1 MSENLR
7 AQLRDKYGADA
18 FDAGVK
24 IQGKAFEKRLAQR
37 DALDQHFT
45 QAWLDYQ
52 IKGLSRRPALDTR
65 TRLLVLIGQY
75 TMAKSQSLLGDT
87 VRAAIAAQVPVRE
100 ITEIILQ
107 CQVYGGLVTIDPAIE
122 TFYKIAEEFN
132 LLPELKKSQLPLDG
146 TAGKRNRTE
155 EEKKWHKDDVADPR
169 TKPLIDKHGWLGVST
184 GLVMRPRHHIN
195 ILHWIDVMDSEFA
208 GMWEKFC
215 YGEMYT
221 RGIVDNKTRLLC
233 MIGDCLAVGEAVQS
247 KGHMRGAMR
256 QGASPREVMEIIFQ
270 TSANFGMPGAWHA
283 LENFIEI
290 MAEDGR
296 LGEIGNPP
304 MRVESYSK

>member
-1 MSENLR
+1 MTDDLR
-7 AQLRDKYGADA
+7 AKYGADT
-18 FDAGVK
+18 FETGIK
-24 IQGKAFEKRLAQR
+24 IQGQAFEKRVALR
-37 DALDQHFT
+37 DAIDQHFT
-45 QAWLDYQ
+45 RAWLDYQ
-52 IKGLSRRPALDTR
+52 INGLSRRPALDAR
-65 TRLLVLIGQY
+65 TRFLVLIGQY
-75 TMAKSQSLLGDT
+75 TMAKSQQLLEDT
-87 VRAAIAAQVPVRE
+87 VRAALAAKVPVRE
-100 ITEIILQ
+100 IAEIILQ
-107 CQVYGGLVTIDPAIE
+107 CLVYGGLVTVDPAIQ
-122 TFYKIAEEFN
+122 TFHKITEELG

-146 TAGKRNRTE
+146 TAGIRNRAE

-169 TKPLIDKHGWLGVST
+169 TKPLLDKHGWLGVST

-208 GMWEKFC
+208 GLWEKFC

-233 MIGDCLAVGEAVQS
+233 MIGDCLAVGEAIQS

-256 QGASPREVMEIIFQ
+256 QGASPREVMEVIFQ

-304 MRVESYSK
+304 MKVESYSK

>member
-1 MSENLR
+1 MTDDLR
-7 AQLRDKYGADA
+7 SKYGADT
-18 FDAGVK
+18 FDTGIK

-37 DALDQHFT
+37 DAIDQHFT
-45 QAWLDYQ
+45 KSWLDYQ
-52 IKGLSRRPALDTR
+52 INGLSRRPALDTR

-75 TMAKSQSLLGDT
+75 TMAKAQPLLDET
-87 VRAAIAAQVPVRE
+87 VRAALAVKVPVRE
-100 ITEIILQ
+100 VAEIILQ
-107 CQVYGGLVTIDPAIE
+107 CLVYGGHVTVDPAIQ
-122 TFYKIAEEFN
+122 TFYRIAEELN

-146 TAGKRNRTE
+146 TAGKRNRAD

-169 TKPLIDKHGWLGVST
+169 TRLLIDKHGWLGVST

-270 TSANFGMPGAWHA
+270 TSANFGMPVAWHA
-283 LENFIEI
+283 LENFIAI

-304 MRVESYSK
+304 MKVETYSK